1 MSDKENEIF
10 EKPKKKVKKEI
21 SDERKQQLR
30 EQLIKA
36 RQVAKE
42 KREANKKKVD
52 EMAKSEEPPKEQPQ
66 VEKPKVDI
74 TMTETEGDIEKSVA
88 PPSPPPDT
96 TDDDINIDEI
106 LNIQMDLEEARAK
119 KKAQREANKKTKNG
133 IFARKAKQ
141 KEVNID
147 ELVEKKLNEKLA
159 KLNNKSESKPQDK
172 PKVEKKVSIQE
183 PPKVSNVVKPEAPK
197 PKPKP
202 ISSFSRPWWSN

>member
-10 EKPKKKVKKEI
+10 EKPKKKVKKEL
-21 SDERKQQLR
+21 SDERKQALR

-36 RQVAKE
+36 RKVAKD

-52 EMAKSEEPPKEQPQ
+52 EMAKSEQPPKE
-66 VEKPKVDI
+66 EKKSVPEKVDV
-74 TMTETEGDIEKSVA
+74 TMTETEGDIEKKVA

-106 LNIQMDLEEARAK
+106 LNIQMDLEEARQK
-119 KKAQREANKKTKNG
+119 KKEQREANKKTKQG

-147 ELVEKKLNEKLA
+147 EIVERKLNEKLS
-159 KLNNKSESKPQDK
+159 KLNNKTESK

-183 PPKVSNVVKPEAPK
+183 QVRIYTKN
-197 PKPKP
+197 
-202 ISSFSRPWWSN
+202 

>member
-10 EKPKKKVKKEI
+10 EKPKTKKVKKEL
-21 SDERKQQLR
+21 SPERKQALR

-36 RQVAKE
+36 RAVAKE

-52 EMAKSEEPPKEQPQ
+52 EMAKSEQPPKE
-66 VEKPKVDI
+66 ESPKVDV
-74 TMTETEGDIEKSVA
+74 TMTETEGDIKKTIA
-88 PPSPPPDT
+88 PPSPTPET

-106 LNIQMDLEEARAK
+106 LNIQMDIEEARAK
-119 KKAQREANKKTKNG
+119 KKEKREANKKKAKG
-133 IFARKAKQ
+133 IFANKQNKQ
-141 KEVNID
+141 KELNID
-147 ELVEKKLNEKLA
+147 EIVERKLNERLS
-159 KLNNKSESKPQDK
+159 KLNNKTESKPQEK

-183 PPKVSNVVKPEAPK
+183 PPKISNVVKPEAPK